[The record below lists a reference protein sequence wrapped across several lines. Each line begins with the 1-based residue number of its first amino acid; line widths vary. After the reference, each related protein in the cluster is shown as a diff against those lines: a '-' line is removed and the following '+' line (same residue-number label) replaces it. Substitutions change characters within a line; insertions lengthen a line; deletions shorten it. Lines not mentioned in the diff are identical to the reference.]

1 MRTIARNRPM
11 ATIAITA
18 AALSL
23 AACSG
28 TTAPPS
34 GGAAQPGG
42 SPSASSSASTGL
54 GAAPAGNLGV
64 AADQRPFPGQVDIGP
79 AQPRASSDRNIF
91 AVYDVRDGL
100 HLGDGWFAA
109 TGKWSITNGGKGNN
123 KAGGDMP
130 NTVDRYGWVSVWG
143 WSPGFV
149 YAHQIYDKSNKP
161 TGYWMG
167 SKYASPESGSNSG
180 SCDIYLGDPRKKGK
194 WVPLS
199 PYSCGWDNI
208 RGWNPTPTLVLR
220 SATQVTDPDE
230 AADILSD
237 NCNDSDNAKRCT
249 YVGITSTTALGKAE
263 PRGSEVINYGDS
275 VTHKKISWEDEVGSE
290 TSIGLEVT
298 NEFKLGELWKLEV
311 KATVEHKWEY
321 SHKFGE
327 DIDQDLEPQ
336 TAGWAVFAPNY
347 VAFLG
352 SWVVDAKDGKRYLL
366 PDVSLKSP
374 LLDGGQVQVYTC
386 PLKEYEGRYKCK
398 VIPNKIII
406 KP

>member
-1 MRTIARNRPM
+1 MSTIAPNRPM
-11 ATIAITA
+11 ATILITA
-18 AALSL
+18 AALCL
-23 AACSG
+23 ASCSG
-28 TTAPPS
+28 TPAPPRA
-34 GGAAQPGG
+34 AAQPDG
-42 SPSASSSASTGL
+42 SPSATSSASTGSD
-54 GAAPAGNLGV
+54 AVPAGNLGG
-64 AADQRPFPGQVDIGP
+64 AADAHPFPGQVDIGP
-79 AQPRASSDRNIF
+79 AEQRAASDRNIY

-109 TGKWSITNGGKGNN
+109 TGKWSVTSGGKGNDQVS
-123 KAGGDMP
+123 GRMP
-130 NTVDRYGWVSVWG
+130 DTIDRYGWVSVYG

-149 YAHQIYDKSNKP
+149 YAHQIYDNAKKA

-167 SKYASPESGSNSG
+167 SKFASPSAGSNSWN
-180 SCDIYLGDPRKKGK
+180 CDVYLGDPRQKGK
-194 WVPLS
+194 WAPLS
-199 PYSCGWDNI
+199 PYSCNWENV
-208 RGWNPTPTLVLR
+208 RGWNPEPKVVLR
-220 SATQVTDPDE
+220 AATQVTDADE
-230 AADILSD
+230 ASDILTE
-237 NCNDSDNAKRCT
+237 NCNDFDNAKRCT

-263 PRGSEVINYGDS
+263 PRGSEVINHGES
-275 VTHKKISWEDEVGSE
+275 VAHKKISWEDEVGSE

-311 KATVEHKWEY
+311 KASVEHKWEY

-327 DIDQDLEPQ
+327 DIDQDVEPQ
-336 TAGWAVFAPNY
+336 TAAWAVFAPNY

-398 VIPNKIII
+398 VVPDRMIVRP
-406 KP
+406 